1 MPVFVQTAV
10 NHPAPLPVQWLPGP
24 TASIQTPVA
33 SVQMRHRSN
42 RHRAGTGCDALRD
55 TLGSGAERRSAG
67 WARHRRRTTT
77 APRLFSLAFPARSD
91 RGRGDTTRATTGTA
105 PSAAVSAAQI
115 ATLAPPA
122 PAVAAGERAK
132 AQEQRPATQARPILP
147 EGAGIAAVS
156 YSSVGPLGAG
166 GSDRTLLLIFLFLSR
181 SSSLSPMPLG
191 VSPRSGKP
199 RPRTPALGAK
209 SRASPLLLQFSVA
222 REAAARQTLW
232 KEKGLMKRILA
243 VVAAMLG
250 LLVSAGYASATPPGD
265 PAAQALGQAAA
276 SGQAAGALSGAS
288 QSQPANQNISVR
300 VLSPGN
306 GGNVRNRTPPAR
318 TPRQGTRT
326 SPASRPARPRTA
338 RADARAERK
347 L

>member
-1 MPVFVQTAV
+1 MIP
-10 NHPAPLPVQWLPGP
+10 PAL
-24 TASIQTPVA
+24 
-33 SVQMRHRSN
+33 
-42 RHRAGTGCDALRD
+42 
-55 TLGSGAERRSAG
+55 
-67 WARHRRRTTT
+67 
-77 APRLFSLAFPARSD
+77 PARS
-91 RGRGDTTRATTGTA
+91 A
-105 PSAAVSAAQI
+105 PVAVISAAQI

-122 PAVAAGERAK
+122 PAVAAGRARQG
-132 AQEQRPATQARPILP
+132 ARAAADHARAPDPARRAPPQPRSATRASVRWAR
-147 EGAGIAAVS
+147 
-156 YSSVGPLGAG
+156 VG
-166 GSDRTLLLIFLFLSR
+166 RTAR
-181 SSSLSPMPLG
+181 CGSSSSFLVPF
-191 VSPRSGKP
+191 
-199 RPRTPALGAK
+199 
-209 SRASPLLLQFSVA
+209 LLAFADAARRVA
-222 REAAARQTLW
+222 RGVESRGRGLRPPARKAGLARSFSNFPSSGRLPARQTLW

-306 GGNVRNRTPPAR
+306 NGDVSQSNTAAR

-347 L
+347 RSARTRTTASPHKHCRTPRRVARATRTSQSGS